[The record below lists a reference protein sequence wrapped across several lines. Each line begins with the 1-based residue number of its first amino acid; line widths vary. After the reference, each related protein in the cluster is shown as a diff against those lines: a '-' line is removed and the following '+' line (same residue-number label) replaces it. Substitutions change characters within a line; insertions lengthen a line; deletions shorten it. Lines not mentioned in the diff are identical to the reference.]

1 MLSVLTLERMA
12 VRTITITHAAY
23 ERLAAQKRP
32 GESFT
37 DVVLR
42 LTRGATLRDLP
53 DIVSPAEA
61 RALAEAVLQA
71 RDERRDARR
80 RRG

>member
-1 MLSVLTLERMA
+1 MG
-12 VRTITITHAAY
+12 VRTITITDAAY

-42 LTRGATLRDLP
+42 LTGRRSLAELAEAF
-53 DIVSPAEA
+53 SPAES
-61 RALAEAVLQA
+61 RALAEAHLAA
-71 RDERRDARR
+71 RDERRDP
-80 RRG
+80 RRGRS

>member
-1 MLSVLTLERMA
+1 MG
-12 VRTITITHAAY
+12 VRTITVTDAAY

-42 LTRGATLRDLP
+42 LAGRPSLADLP
-53 DIVSPAEA
+53 ALMSPAES
-61 RALAEAVLQA
+61 RALAEAVLAA

-80 RRG
+80 RR

>member
-1 MLSVLTLERMA
+1 MP
-12 VRTITITHAAY
+12 VRTITITDAAY
-23 ERLAAQKRP
+23 ERLAAQKRA

-37 DVVLR
+37 DVILR
-42 LTRGATLRDLP
+42 LTGRRSLTDLP
-53 DIVSPAEA
+53 AMISPTEA
-61 RALAEAVLQA
+61 RALAEAVLAA

>member
-1 MLSVLTLERMA
+1 MP
-12 VRTITITHAAY
+12 VRTITITDAAY

-42 LTRGATLRDLP
+42 LTGRRTLADLP
-53 DIVSPAEA
+53 QLISPAEA
-61 RALAEAVLQA
+61 RVLAESVLAA

-80 RRG
+80 RRA

>member
-1 MLSVLTLERMA
+1 VG
-12 VRTITITHAAY
+12 VRTLTITDAAY

-42 LTRGATLRDLP
+42 LTGRRSLADLP
-53 DIVSPAEA
+53 ALISPSEA
-61 RALAEAVLQA
+61 RALAEAVLAAQ
-71 RDERRDARR
+71 DERRDARR
-80 RRG
+80 RRA